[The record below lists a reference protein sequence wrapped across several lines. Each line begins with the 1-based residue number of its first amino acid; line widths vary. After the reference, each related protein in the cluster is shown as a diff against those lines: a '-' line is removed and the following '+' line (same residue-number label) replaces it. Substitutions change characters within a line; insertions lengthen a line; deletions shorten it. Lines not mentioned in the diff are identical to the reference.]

1 MPRVWTGASM
11 IPILD
16 GRVGVYG
23 PRRGTARPFISKDA
37 RARGPKL
44 CISNCGQTRWPTD
57 HPAFPA
63 CDDPEGIALRGT
75 TDRQSVA
82 VYLALPRCNICDWLV
97 ARGVSTPGGPTMDV
111 SICRE
116 VPP

>member
-16 GRVGVYG
+16 GRVGVSG
-23 PRRGTARPFISKDA
+23 PRRGTAHPSISKVA

-63 CDDPEGIALRGT
+63 CDDPATALRFAAQPT
-75 TDRQSVA
+75 VSRLRYTWHFPDA
-82 VYLALPRCNICDWLV
+82 ILAIGWS
-97 ARGVSTPGGPTMDV
+97 RGVSALV
-111 SICRE
+111 E
-116 VPP
+116 VLRWTC